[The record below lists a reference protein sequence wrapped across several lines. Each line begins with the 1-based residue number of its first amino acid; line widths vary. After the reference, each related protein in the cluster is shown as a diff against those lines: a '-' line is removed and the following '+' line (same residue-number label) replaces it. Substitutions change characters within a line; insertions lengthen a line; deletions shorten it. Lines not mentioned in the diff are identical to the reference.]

1 MTGKPERNILVY
13 IKQLKRPIFTTH
25 ELISLSG
32 KSASAVTQALNYLVK
47 QGLLIKVYRGV
58 WVEADQK
65 ISPYRLAPFLKPKN
79 RVYVSFLSALHLHG
93 IVEQIPQVITLAST
107 AHSATLRTTLG
118 VFQLH
123 RIAPEFFAGFDWYR
137 GEGNFL
143 IAEPEKALVDCLYLS
158 AHKKRQYGFF
168 PELTWGA
175 LSLTRVNAWVK
186 RIPSPRIRLVVKKKL
201 EGIREQYKGRS
212 PQSMVH
218 SKGKKQDRIKNRPE
232 AF

>member
-1 MTGKPERNILVY
+1 MTRKPERNILVY

-65 ISPYRLAPFLKPKN
+65 ISPYSLAPFLKPKN

-107 AHSATLRTTLG
+107 AHSASLRTALG
-118 VFQLH
+118 VFHLH
-123 RIAPEFFAGFDWYR
+123 RIAPDFFAGFDWYR

-168 PELTWGA
+168 PELRLVGA
-175 LSLTRVNAWVK
+175 LNFTKVNDWVK

-201 EGIREQYKGRS
+201 EGIKQQNKG
-212 PQSMVH
+212 
-218 SKGKKQDRIKNRPE
+218 
-232 AF
+232 